1 MATEDEIRIGVFVCR
16 CGINIAGVID
26 TPKLAEYSAKLPNV
40 AHATDNISLCTT
52 SGADLIKAAVEEH
65 KLNRIAIC
73 A

>member
-1 MATEDEIRIGVFVCR
+1 MTESDEIRIGVFVCR

-52 SGADLIKAAVEEH
+52 SGAELIKSATDEH
-65 KLNRIAIC
+65 KLNRIVIA